1 MHFWFFGRKFAAYPH
16 KTIVMSEEK
25 LEQEREFDA
34 WGLSKLL
41 VRNIVVGF
49 IFALILA
56 IVYLSATIR
65 NKDAEKMKMQA
76 ELVMCKEDATKQVE
90 RLKDQQIKLM
100 EQIGVIYQKQ
110 AEVERNVKQATKT
123 LKKLK

>member
-1 MHFWFFGRKFAAYPH
+1 
-16 KTIVMSEEK
+16 MSEP

-34 WGLSKLL
+34 WGLSKLA
-41 VRNIVVGF
+41 VRNIVVFF
-49 IFALILA
+49 IVALILA
-56 IVYLSATIR
+56 IMYLSATIR

-100 EQIGVIYQKQ
+100 EQIGAIYQKQ

>member
-1 MHFWFFGRKFAAYPH
+1 
-16 KTIVMSEEK
+16 MSEQ

-49 IFALILA
+49 IFALMLA
-56 IVYLSATIR
+56 IVYLSAIIR

-76 ELVMCKEDATKQVE
+76 ELVACKEDATKQVE

-110 AEVERNVKQATKT
+110 AEVERNVKQATK
-123 LKKLK
+123 KLKSIK

>member
-1 MHFWFFGRKFAAYPH
+1 
-16 KTIVMSEEK
+16 MSEEK
-25 LEQEREFDA
+25 LEQELEFDA
-34 WGLSKLL
+34 WGLSKVL

-49 IFALILA
+49 IVLLVSA
-56 IVYLSATIR
+56 VMYLSAIIR

-100 EQIGVIYQKQ
+100 EQIGAIYQKQ
-110 AEVERNVKQATKT
+110 AEVERNVKQATK
-123 LKKLK
+123 KLKSIK